1 MSNKK
6 YQINYA
12 VQSMLAVVGIVL
24 LLIFYKMSYI
34 NTGLLTVIP
43 GDLAQY
49 IIFIGALIALVLL
62 LLFEL
67 ILLVISIKQTKKG
80 EVSGF
85 VKAARFVLP
94 IVFVVSFIIVCLC
107 AFGTTSAKNILDK
120 EPSVVSQIKDYA
132 LKDSDKSISD
142 NYYLTCE
149 KNSLGKAG
157 FIDCDKSYFDKYG
170 NSCDVNF
177 TCSLQESHSSLIKSK
192 FEGYDKDDIVLKN
205 KSDGDGYTLYY
216 DSNEK
221 GYAYSL
227 LIENGDKLFYSKF
240 SAEDVNDFEYS
251 KEQFV
256 SDSLSVF
263 NDWNKF

>member
-1 MSNKK
+1 MIS
-6 YQINYA
+6 
-12 VQSMLAVVGIVL
+12 SW
-24 LLIFYKMSYI
+24 S
-34 NTGLLTVIP
+34 
-43 GDLAQY
+43 
-49 IIFIGALIALVLL
+49 ALIALVLL

-94 IVFVVSFIIVCLC
+94 IVFVVSFIIVCIC
-107 AFGTTSAKNILDK
+107 AFGMTSAKNILDK

>member
-1 MSNKK
+1 
-6 YQINYA
+6 
-12 VQSMLAVVGIVL
+12 MLAVVGIVL

-80 EVSGF
+80 EISGF

-94 IVFVVSFIIVCLC
+94 IVFVVSFTIVCLC
-107 AFGTTSAKNILDK
+107 AFGMTSAKNVLDK
-120 EPSVVSQIKDYA
+120 EPSVVSQIKGYA
-132 LKDSDKSISD
+132 LKDSD
-142 NYYLTCE
+142 
-149 KNSLGKAG
+149 
-157 FIDCDKSYFDKYG
+157 
-170 NSCDVNF
+170 
-177 TCSLQESHSSLIKSK
+177 
-192 FEGYDKDDIVLKN
+192 
-205 KSDGDGYTLYY
+205 
-216 DSNEK
+216 EK

-263 NDWNKF
+263 NDWDKF